1 MERKISGQKKTLL
14 LVQFSIL
21 LAIEAVVCLTPL
33 GSLPAI
39 GPIVMTLA
47 AVPVIITAIVLGT
60 GWGALMGFFFGLFS
74 FIVWTFMPPGPAA
87 FVFTPFY
94 SVGGVEGNF
103 WSLAI
108 CFIPRILVGVT
119 TGIFYNLFKRALKGN
134 SKYDLVTFGV
144 SGFIG
149 SMTNTII
156 VLGGIYIFFGEPYAA
171 DYGIAYTLL
180 LSAIA
185 GVVLTNGIPEAVLG
199 ALAAYFIGRTMVKY
213 QANNQLRG

>member
-1 MERKISGQKKTLL
+1 MQNRSTQKRTLT

-47 AVPVIITAIVLGT
+47 AIPVIITAIILGT

-94 SVGGVEGNF
+94 SVGDVSGNL
-103 WSLAI
+103 WSLVI
-108 CFIPRILVGVT
+108 CFVPRILVGIVT
-119 TGIFYNLFKRALKGN
+119 GLFYKLFKWVLKD
-134 SKYDLVTFGV
+134 KQAKDFITFGV
-144 SGFIG
+144 SGFMG
-149 SMTNTII
+149 SMANTVF
-156 VLGGIYIFFGEPYAA
+156 VLGGIYLFFGEPYAA
-171 DYGIAYTLL
+171 DYGIAYSML
-180 LSAIA
+180 LSAIS
-185 GVVLTNGIPEAVLG
+185 GIVLTNGIPEAVLG
-199 ALAAYFIGRTMVKY
+199 ALAAFFIGRTVLKY
-213 QANNQLRG
+213 QSLNQIK